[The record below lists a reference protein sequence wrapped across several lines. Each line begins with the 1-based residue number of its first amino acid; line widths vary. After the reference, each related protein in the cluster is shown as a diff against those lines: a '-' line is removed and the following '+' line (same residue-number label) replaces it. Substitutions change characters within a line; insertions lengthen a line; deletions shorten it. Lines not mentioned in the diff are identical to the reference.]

1 MHRRHKWARWP
12 PEHPTKRSSPRRSAR
27 VRCFS
32 RLCGGCSWHHPGVQ
46 APRHVSANR
55 RHCGRQNGLTDSY
68 LYATL
73 QLLWL
78 RQSETREPQQVEF
91 SALGRLAQLV
101 RAPSS
106 HGGGRWFESISAH
119 QETSREVKQLQASRL
134 VPFLPRPV
142 PVSYVCSPRAFG
154 RTDPT
159 ENGSGRAPTF

>member
-12 PEHPTKRSSPRRSAR
+12 PEHPTKRSSPRRSTR
-27 VRCFS
+27 VRCSS
-32 RLCGGCSWHHPGVQ
+32 RLCAGHTDRPPSPVHRETSPMHLSDRDLGCLLGLAGGCYWHHPGVQ

-106 HGGGRWFESISAH
+106 HGGGRWFDPSSAH
-119 QETSREVKQLQASRL
+119 HVTRNGVGSSAN
-134 VPFLPRPV
+134 
-142 PVSYVCSPRAFG
+142 PVSF
-154 RTDPT
+154 
-159 ENGSGRAPTF
+159 